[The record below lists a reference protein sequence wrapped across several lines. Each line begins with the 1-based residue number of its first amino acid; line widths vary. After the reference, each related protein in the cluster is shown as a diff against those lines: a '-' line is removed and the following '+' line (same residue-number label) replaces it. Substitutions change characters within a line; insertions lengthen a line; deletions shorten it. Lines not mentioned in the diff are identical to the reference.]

1 MITHYC
7 LSVALFL
14 RYFKIVSEN
23 LSLMYFRT
31 NQLRLQIV
39 VPERMYSDMMA
50 ERGLRTV
57 VIFALLSIC
66 QGEREQGRGGWCAV
80 AQVLTLIRKL
90 YIICRFSERL
100 IQGGS
105 H

>member
-1 MITHYC
+1 
-7 LSVALFL
+7 
-14 RYFKIVSEN
+14 
-23 LSLMYFRT
+23 MYFRN

-66 QGEREQGRGGWCAV
+66 QGECE
-80 AQVLTLIRKL
+80 
-90 YIICRFSERL
+90 
-100 IQGGS
+100 
-105 H
+105 

>member
-1 MITHYC
+1 
-7 LSVALFL
+7 
-14 RYFKIVSEN
+14 
-23 LSLMYFRT
+23 MYFRLHYL
-31 NQLRLQIV
+31 LRLQIV

-66 QGEREQGRGGWCAV
+66 QGECEQGRGGWCAV
-80 AQVLTLIRKL
+80 AQILTLIRKL
-90 YIICRFSERL
+90 YILCRFSERL